1 MNGIFCKHDY
11 AQKTLNYLDK
21 LKKCLLLEELDLNFV
36 WIRNERDVSEFLFP
50 FCNYFPLMYTIGV
63 GYYDFPERKYKNL
76 INAYTL
82 NKKNL
87 FKSFKELWI
96 WNSFFLL
103 E

>member
-1 MNGIFCKHDY
+1 M
-11 AQKTLNYLDK
+11 NYLDK

-76 INAYTL
+76 IYGIHSSYWS
-82 NKKNL
+82 KKIFL
-87 FKSFKELWI
+87 FLPHIQKEKVKEEKKQQYIFK
-96 WNSFFLL
+96 
-103 E
+103 